1 MKKLKNVSA
10 TRYKRD
16 VIAPRT
22 SLENLRKQ
30 VEREVADVNSMLK
43 SLKRQNKNLTFAA
56 KNLRKRL
63 NVEKLSAWNN
73 KKNIV
78 KLKANLSKTQLVNIH
93 DFITKFKDS
102 KTAYKSGLKEAVKTK
117 RQNLIEQTD
126 NEAFVNS
133 LSDNQINVIYSAYD
147 DPDYKTVAME
157 IDPSDLFALMITAK
171 QEQWSLTTFRKEL
184 ENYMSTTNDKDLR
197 NSIRIIYEKYILE

>member
-78 KLKANLSKTQLVNIH
+78 KLKANLTKTQLVNIH

-117 RQNLIEQTD
+117 RQNLIEQTE

-157 IDPSDLFALMITAK
+157 IDPSDLFVLMITAK

>member
-30 VEREVADVNSMLK
+30 VEREVADVNQMLK
-43 SLKRQNKNLTFAA
+43 SLRRQSKQLTYSA
-56 KNLRKRL
+56 KKLKSNL
-63 NVEKLSAWNN
+63 NVDKLGAWNN

-78 KLKANLSKTQLVNIH
+78 KLKSNLSKQQLINI
-93 DFITKFKDS
+93 DKMLKRFKNS
-102 KTAYKSGLKEAVKTK
+102 KTSSKKGLKELEDFK

-126 NEAFVNS
+126 NEEFVNS
-133 LSDNQINVIYSAYD
+133 FQ
-147 DPDYKTVAME
+147 
-157 IDPSDLFALMITAK
+157 
-171 QEQWSLTTFRKEL
+171 
-184 ENYMSTTNDKDLR
+184 
-197 NSIRIIYEKYILE
+197 SISV

>member
-78 KLKANLSKTQLVNIH
+78 KLKANLTKTQLVNIH

-147 DPDYKTVAME
+147 DQDYKTVAME

-171 QEQWSLTTFRKEL
+171 QEQWPLTTFRKEL

>member
-30 VEREVADVNSMLK
+30 VEREVADVNQMLK
-43 SLKRQNKNLTFAA
+43 SLRRQSKQLTYSA
-56 KNLRKRL
+56 KKLKSNL
-63 NVEKLSAWNN
+63 NVDKLGAWNN

-78 KLKANLSKTQLVNIH
+78 KLKSNLSKQQLINI
-93 DFITKFKDS
+93 DKMLKRFQNS
-102 KTAYKSGLKEAVKTK
+102 KTSSKKGLKELEEFK

-126 NEAFVNS
+126 NEEFVNS
-133 LSDNQINVIYSAYD
+133 LTKNQVNKLYSAFD
-147 DPDYKTVAME
+147 DPDYKTVTDQ
-157 IDPSDLFALMITAK
+157 IDPSDLFYLMLAAK
-171 QEQWSLTTFRKEL
+171 SEDWNLTTFRKEL
-184 ENYMSTTNDKDLR
+184 ENYMSTSNDKDLR